1 MVVYRTSLFQRVL
14 GYLSNLTV
22 GTGCA
27 FWAHETAGTPVSPMR
42 YCVGGKLSL
51 GQSTVPRWRAC
62 HDLEENESNGINS
75 KRTAIFITEI
85 RWLKRHGLGQEP
97 GYHVFMLSAYYVP
110 EVFLGIRKQYG
121 NKAKGSQRLME
132 LRRQIFKG
140 LGPSYVFLAAQISGF
155 PKLQRCWVLKSWQ
168 TEWWRSTRWKG
179 RQVGQFSMACDLK
192 QHPFFQDLRGI
203 HRSLKVKNRNKCGH
217 FLGLNDIIGTR

>member
-1 MVVYRTSLFQRVL
+1 MVVYRTSSSRRVL

-22 GTGCA
+22 GKRCA
-27 FWAHETAGTPVSPMR
+27 FWAHERAGPPVSPMR

-51 GQSTVPRWRAC
+51 GQSNVPRWRAC

-75 KRTAIFITEI
+75 MRTAIFITEI

-97 GYHVFMLSAYYVP
+97 GYHIFMLSAYYVP
-110 EVFLGIRKQYG
+110 EVFLGTRRQCG
-121 NKAKGSQRLME
+121 NKAKGFQPLME

-140 LGPSYVFLAAQISGF
+140 LGPSYAFLAVQISGF

-168 TEWWRSTRWKG
+168 AEWGRSTRWKG

-192 QHPFFQDLRGI
+192 QHPLFRTSEGFIEASRL
-203 HRSLKVKNRNKCGH
+203 
-217 FLGLNDIIGTR
+217 IIGISVATFLVSMI

>member
-27 FWAHETAGTPVSPMR
+27 FWAHERAGPPVSPMR

-62 HDLEENESNGINS
+62 HDLEENESNGINFM
-75 KRTAIFITEI
+75 RTAIFITEI

-97 GYHVFMLSAYYVP
+97 GCHVLMLSAYYVP
-110 EVFLGIRKQYG
+110 EVFLGTRKQRG
-121 NKAKGSQRLME
+121 NKAKGSQPLME

-140 LGPSYVFLAAQISGF
+140 LGPSYASLAVQTSGF

-168 TEWWRSTRWKG
+168 AEWRRSTRWKG
-179 RQVGQFSMACDLK
+179 RQVGQFSMGCDLT

-203 HRSLKVKNRNKCGH
+203 HRSLMVKNRSVAT
-217 FLGLNDIIGTR
+217 FLVSVI